1 MPVPLGPSGD
11 RVNPGPGWVGRVLV
25 LVLVL
30 NIGLAWFAI
39 QGLLVLVQ
47 AVWLAAA
54 GQVFAGA
61 EPGRVAGELAT
72 LRLVQAAFWV
82 GAAVLGV
89 AWIHRTHRTLAT
101 LGAPGVRSIR
111 DSIRA
116 CLVPGVNLVRVPSV
130 VAGLWRASGAEAARA
145 SVSAWVG
152 WWWALCLATLA
163 LDLAALG
170 WLGLGGGL
178 PLRVLAECARIA
190 AAVLTIV
197 VVTRVERLL
206 RDRCAALPSAA
217 RTVAGA

>member
-1 MPVPLGPSGD
+1 MPVPLPPSGD
-11 RVNPGPGWVGRVLV
+11 RLNPGPGWVGRVLV

-30 NIGLAWFAI
+30 NIGLAWLAI
-39 QGLLVLVQ
+39 QGLLILVQ

-61 EPGRVAGELAT
+61 EPGRVAGELAR

-82 GAAVLGV
+82 GAAILGM

-101 LGAPGVRSIR
+101 LGASGVRSAR
-111 DSIRA
+111 DGMWA
-116 CLVPGVNLVRVPSV
+116 CLVPGVNLVRIPSV
-130 VAGLWRASGAEAARA
+130 VAGLWRASGAEPARA

-163 LDLAALG
+163 LDLAA
-170 WLGLGGGL
+170 LGLGGGL

-206 RDRCAALPSAA
+206 RDRCAALPPAA
-217 RTVAGA
+217 RTVTGA

>member
-1 MPVPLGPSGD
+1 
-11 RVNPGPGWVGRVLV
+11 
-25 LVLVL
+25 
-30 NIGLAWFAI
+30 LAWLAI
-39 QGLLVLVQ
+39 QGLLILVQ

-61 EPGRVAGELAT
+61 EPGRVAGELAS
-72 LRLVQAAFWV
+72 LRLVQAASWV
-82 GAAVLGV
+82 SAAVLGA
-89 AWIHRTHRTLAT
+89 AWLHRAHRTLAA
-101 LGAPGVRSIR
+101 LGASSVRSAR
-111 DSIRA
+111 VALRA
-116 CLVPGVNLVRVPSV
+116 CLLPGVNLVRIPSV

-178 PLRVLAECARIA
+178 PLRVLAECTRIA

-217 RTVAGA
+217 RTVTGA